1 MTSSR
6 RSMIAALVLFVLI
19 AATMLGS
26 MAWATT
32 ASLQLARQNVA
43 EEHRTRVQGA
53 LRRIESYI
61 MGIINSEAARD
72 FNEYYD
78 HFSVEPD
85 VVELDDG
92 RLLNPRYVD
101 VKIPSNLAL
110 RDPPFSWMDLHFVI
124 DPQGSL
130 GSPQIPDAS
139 AGWLTDR
146 CDFSPEFSQRARQT
160 WSWLEKVYPTLD
172 LRQRIDAAFNQER
185 KWDESAADFATGAAP
200 TDGPTSTAGNEG
212 KALSASQKQAA
223 KMAYRRDVSKAQ
235 RGYLPPIA
243 CISPELM
250 AQNFR
255 TLMANR
261 RAAAEESSDVSLTP
275 GPFAPAFWLE
285 SPSGGTPKLAFV
297 REYFV
302 DRDVFYQGFIGD
314 WSNLEEELLSKISDG
329 FPEADLE
336 PIAADAELNEET
348 APLKV
353 PYVPAVL
360 RVPGIPGGIDAAA
373 WASVRW
379 QILTSWG
386 AAAAVLVIAG
396 LGVRNLV
403 ALTERRM
410 QFAYAVTHELRTP
423 LTTFRLYSDML
434 SAGLV
439 PESAKQ
445 EYLDTLNR
453 ESVRLSRLVE
463 EILEYARLENQ
474 KVRLHVTQT
483 DAPGLLR
490 VLGET
495 LEKLCRHNGIEGQA
509 SNLIP
514 NGKVIR
520 TDMNVVNQITGVLV
534 NNACRHARSS
544 PNPLVKVEIGGE
556 NGRLFVDVID
566 TGPGV
571 DRTDS
576 RVIFK
581 PFRRGK
587 DADKAARGGIGL
599 GLALAR
605 NWAKLL
611 GGRLDLVARHHP
623 KYKGAHFRLTIP
635 SDGIEA

>member
-26 MAWATT
+26 MTWATT

-53 LRRIESYI
+53 LRRIESYV

-85 VVELDDG
+85 VIELDDG
-92 RLLNPRYVD
+92 RFLNPHYAN

-124 DPQGSL
+124 DPHGSL
-130 GSPQIPDAS
+130 GSPQIPDATS
-139 AGWLTDR
+139 GWLSDR
-146 CDFSPEFSQRARQT
+146 CDFSPEFSLRARHT

-172 LRQRIDAAFNQER
+172 LRQRIDTAFRQER
-185 KWDESAADFATGAAP
+185 RWDDSVADSATAASTIADSAP
-200 TDGPTSTAGNEG
+200 PAPGKPLPTS
-212 KALSASQKQAA
+212 QKLAA
-223 KMAYRRDVSKAQ
+223 KNPGRRDVGRVQ

-243 CISPELM
+243 CVSPELM

-261 RAAAEESSDVSLTP
+261 RLAAAEESSDVSLTP
-275 GPFAPAFWLE
+275 GPFAPAFWLDMQ
-285 SPSGGTPKLAFV
+285 GAAKKLAFV
-297 REYFV
+297 REYYV

-314 WSNLEEELLSKISDG
+314 WSLLEEELLTKISDS

-336 PIAADAELNEET
+336 PVPPDAELDDET
-348 APLKV
+348 AALKV

-373 WASVRW
+373 WASVQW

-495 LEKLCRHNGIEGQA
+495 LDKLCRHNGIDGQA
-509 SNLIP
+509 ANLIP

-520 TDMNVVNQITGVLV
+520 TDLNVVNQITGVLV

-544 PNPLVKVEIGGE
+544 PNPLVKLEVGGE

-571 DRTDS
+571 DRVDS

-635 SDGIEA
+635 SDGLNS